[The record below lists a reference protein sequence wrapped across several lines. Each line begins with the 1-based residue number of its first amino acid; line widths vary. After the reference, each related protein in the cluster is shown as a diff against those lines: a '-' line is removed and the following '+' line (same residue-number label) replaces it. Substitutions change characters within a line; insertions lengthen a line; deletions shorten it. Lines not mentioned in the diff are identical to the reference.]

1 MELNSYFCCKRGPP
15 EQFLINLN
23 RINTPQMNNA
33 RLTTSGILLL
43 SPPET
48 PQGRKVSEQAAY
60 LNLLSAVLG
69 KPSCQPFPHQARAGR
84 VVGSTPLPS

>member
-1 MELNSYFCCKRGPP
+1 MELNSYFCCKRGTP
-15 EQFLINLN
+15 EQLLINLN

-33 RLTTSGILLL
+33 RPTTSGILLL

-69 KPSCQPFPHQARAGR
+69 LSLIHI
-84 VVGSTPLPS
+84 

>member
-23 RINTPQMNNA
+23 RKNTPQMKNVMP
-33 RLTTSGILLL
+33 TTSAFLLL
-43 SPPET
+43 SPPSK

-69 KPSCQPFPHQARAGR
+69 KPSSQPFPQQARAGQAA
-84 VVGSTPLPS
+84 GSTPLPS

>member
-15 EQFLINLN
+15 EQILTNLN
-23 RINTPQMNNA
+23 RINIPQMNNA
-33 RLTTSGILLL
+33 RPTTPGILLL
-43 SPPET
+43 SPPST
-48 PQGRKVSEQAAY
+48 PHVRKMSEQAAY
-60 LNLLSAVLG
+60 LNLLTAVLG

>member
-15 EQFLINLN
+15 EQFLTNLN
-23 RINTPQMNNA
+23 RINIPQMNNV
-33 RLTTSGILLL
+33 RPTIPGILILA
-43 SPPET
+43 PPST

-69 KPSCQPFPHQARAGR
+69 KPSSQPFPQQARAGR